1 MSSKRPVAARDTAP
15 RVAAVRAGTASS
27 ADTEATARVGRPRAT
42 PRSTSVDPREDIVVA
57 ASRLFGSLGIEATT
71 MSRIAEE
78 AGLRQSSVYY
88 YFRSKDEVVAAMVE
102 RANVVPLHL
111 VSAVIAEGSS
121 PATQLFRFIRGDVVA
136 LCTLP
141 FDINEVHRIAARDQ
155 TAFASYWTER
165 RTLERRISSI
175 VRAGIAAGEL
185 RDVDAR
191 ITALT
196 IMSNDEAVQNWHRLV
211 PGPVVSPRSAG
222 TSLAELIVG
231 GLLAK
236 SSRLRS
242 VHADAD
248 RLDAMTTT

>member
-1 MSSKRPVAARDTAP
+1 MPSKRPAAARAAAP
-15 RVAAVRAGTASS
+15 RSTATRATAVAPPESETA
-27 ADTEATARVGRPRAT
+27 ARVGRPRAT
-42 PRSTSVDPREDIVVA
+42 PGSTSADPRDDIVVA
-57 ASRLFGSLGIEATT
+57 ASSLFGSLGIESTT

-78 AGLRQSSVYY
+78 AGLRQSSLYY

-111 VSAVIAEGSS
+111 VSAVVHEGSS

-136 LCTLP
+136 LCALP

-175 VRAGIAAGEL
+175 IRAGIAASEL

-211 PGPVVSPRSAG
+211 PGPIVSPRSAG

-236 SSRLRS
+236 SARLRV
-242 VHADAD
+242 VHAEAD
-248 RLDAMTTT
+248 RLDALTSN